1 MKKKEFLTET
11 KRKVMLSEKEKLIV
25 ETFAKN
31 FNKIKRIDE
40 AYGMSFEEAKAEA
53 KRISDEEGGVAQH
66 VNKVGGDM
74 FVVSDFFDAD
84 TTVAS
89 FGMGID
95 ETSMMKMDEGTST
108 GVSDMLVT
116 LDYDNDMTKIEDK
129 HYHNGPDGS
138 IDYEIDTIESNFDFD
153 DTMSIVEN
161 LISKHKWNKIYIT
174 VVVDGEEHKDSFD
187 AIYWK
192 GLNYWIK
199 NQINEYDGEDYEK
212 ASREVQYGINP
223 YEEEQSLFDNVDR
236 ISVARPEY
244 NGAVM
249 NSIYGIYIIYK
260 DGKQEKLNSVE
271 EFNEKIGTDMPLTKD
286 PREVV
291 SYIETNYPEVTVYL
305 DEFDVS

>member
-40 AYGMSFEEAKAEA
+40 NDF
-53 KRISDEEGGVAQH
+53 
-66 VNKVGGDM
+66 GGD
-74 FVVSDFFDAD
+74 
-84 TTVAS
+84 
-89 FGMGID
+89 
-95 ETSMMKMDEGTST
+95 
-108 GVSDMLVT
+108 
-116 LDYDNDMTKIEDK
+116 
-129 HYHNGPDGS
+129 
-138 IDYEIDTIESNFDFD
+138 DYE
-153 DTMSIVEN
+153 
-161 LISKHKWNKIYIT
+161 
-174 VVVDGEEHKDSFD
+174 
-187 AIYWK
+187 
-192 GLNYWIK
+192 
-199 NQINEYDGEDYEK
+199 Q
-212 ASREVQYGINP
+212 ASRGIEYGVNQYSDK
-223 YEEEQSLFDNVDR
+223 QSLFDDVDR

-271 EFNEKIGTDMPLTKD
+271 EFNEKIGTDIPLTKD